1 MKIIYNQQAMKHS
14 RRGNP
19 KSDSSDSDSDS
30 ESEVAQDQDM
40 MNREMMK
47 VRIRIF
53 RLKSNSGRF
62 LMKFSSN
69 KWVTKQKQRKRTQM
83 L

>member
-1 MKIIYNQQAMKHS
+1 MKHS
-14 RRGNP
+14 GRRNP
-19 KSDSSDSDSDS
+19 MSDSSDSDSDS
-30 ESEVAQDQDM
+30 ESEVAQDQEM

-47 VRIRIF
+47 VKMKIF
-53 RLKSNSGRF
+53 RLKSNSGQF